1 MRRTLAAAGAIL
13 ALSLTLS
20 ACSGDAPDEATAA
33 PATETSTEAETE
45 ASAPVD
51 RTADVQAVAGDVV
64 TKAIETEPGRIE
76 VETTIADPRSDAGSA
91 EAQSAIAVC
100 EAVKGL
106 GAEHVSVLE
115 ADGSTFVVAG
125 HPSYGEE
132 CAEV

>member
-1 MRRTLAAAGAIL
+1 MRRTFAAGAIL

-33 PATETSTEAETE
+33 PATETSTEAE

-51 RTADVQAVAGDVV
+51 RTADAQAVAGDVV
-64 TKAIETEPGRIE
+64 TKATETEPGRIE

-100 EAVKGL
+100 EAVRGL

-115 ADGSTFVVAG
+115 SDGSTFVVAG
-125 HPSYGEE
+125 HPSYGEA

>member
-1 MRRTLAAAGAIL
+1 MRRTFAAGAIL

-33 PATETSTEAETE
+33 PATETSTEAE

-51 RTADVQAVAGDVV
+51 RTADAQAVAGDVV
-64 TKAIETEPGRIE
+64 TKATETEPGRIE

-125 HPSYGEE
+125 HPSYGEA

>member
-1 MRRTLAAAGAIL
+1 MRRTFAAGALL

-33 PATETSTEAETE
+33 PATETSTEAE

-51 RTADVQAVAGDVV
+51 RTADAQAVAGDVV
-64 TKAIETEPGRIE
+64 TKATETEPGRIE

-115 ADGSTFVVAG
+115 SDGSTFVVAG
-125 HPSYGEE
+125 HPSYGEA

>member
-1 MRRTLAAAGAIL
+1 MRRTFAPGAIL

-33 PATETSTEAETE
+33 PATETSTEAE

-51 RTADVQAVAGDVV
+51 RTADAQAVAGDVV

-125 HPSYGEE
+125 HPSYGEA

>member
-33 PATETSTEAETE
+33 PATETSPAAET
-45 ASAPVD
+45 SAAVD
-51 RTADVQAVAGDVV
+51 RTADVQAAAGDVV
-64 TKAIETEPGRIE
+64 TKATETEPGRIE
-76 VETTIADPRSDAGSA
+76 VETTIADPRGDAGGA
-91 EAQSAIAVC
+91 EGQSAIAVC

-125 HPSYGEE
+125 HPSYGEA
-132 CAEV
+132 CTEV

>member
-33 PATETSTEAETE
+33 PATETSTEAE

-64 TKAIETEPGRIE
+64 TKATETEPGRIE

-91 EAQSAIAVC
+91 EAQSAIVVC

-106 GAEHVSVLE
+106 GAEHVSILE

-125 HPSYGEE
+125 HPSYGEA
-132 CAEV
+132 CTEV

>member
-1 MRRTLAAAGAIL
+1 MRRTFAAGTIL

-33 PATETSTEAETE
+33 PATETSTEAE

-51 RTADVQAVAGDVV
+51 RTADAQAVAGDVV
-64 TKAIETEPGRIE
+64 TKATETEPGRIE

-125 HPSYGEE
+125 HPSYGEA

>member
-1 MRRTLAAAGAIL
+1 MRRTFAAGAIL
-13 ALSLTLS
+13 ALPLTLS

-33 PATETSTEAETE
+33 PATETSTEAE

-51 RTADVQAVAGDVV
+51 RTADAQAVAGDVV
-64 TKAIETEPGRIE
+64 TKATETEPGRIE

-115 ADGSTFVVAG
+115 SDGSTFVVAG
-125 HPSYGEE
+125 HPSYGEA

>member
-1 MRRTLAAAGAIL
+1 MRRTFAAGAIL

-33 PATETSTEAETE
+33 PATETSTEAE

-51 RTADVQAVAGDVV
+51 RTADAQAVAGDVV
-64 TKAIETEPGRIE
+64 TKATETEPGRIE

-115 ADGSTFVVAG
+115 SDGSTFVVAG
-125 HPSYGEE
+125 HPSYGEA